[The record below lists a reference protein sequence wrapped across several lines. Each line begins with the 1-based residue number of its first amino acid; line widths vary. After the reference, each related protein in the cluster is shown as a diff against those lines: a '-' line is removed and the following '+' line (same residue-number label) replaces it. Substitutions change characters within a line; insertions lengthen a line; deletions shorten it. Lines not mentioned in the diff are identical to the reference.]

1 MPVRVVIAD
10 DQALMRAAFRT
21 ILESA
26 GVVIAGEAATG
37 DEALALVQ
45 REQPEVVIMDV
56 RMPGGDGLSAT
67 ARISRAHPSARVLV
81 LTTFDL
87 DDYLFGA
94 LQAGAA
100 GFLLKNA
107 APEDLIAAVHRLAA
121 GDAVLDPAVTAR
133 VMARFAVTG
142 DDEPRGSSA
151 AGPAITSGGPAITSA
166 GPARTQSRPDPARAA
181 GVASLTSRE
190 REVLALLARGLS
202 NAEIAVALTV
212 GDATAKTHVS
222 RLLAKLGV
230 RDRLQAVI
238 LAYEYGLVRAA
249 ADDGPAR
256 EPGGRPV

>member
-1 MPVRVVIAD
+1 MAIRVVIAD

-26 GVVIAGEAATG
+26 GLVIAGEAATG

-56 RMPGGDGLSAT
+56 RMPGSDGLSAT
-67 ARISRAHPSARVLV
+67 ARISRSHPSARVLV

-107 APEDLIAAVHRLAA
+107 APEDLIAAVYRLAA

-142 DDEPRGSSA
+142 EDEPADGL
-151 AGPAITSGGPAITSA
+151 AGASA
-166 GPARTQSRPDPARAA
+166 GHARMRPPPEPSAAA
-181 GVASLTSRE
+181 GVASLTGRE
-190 REVLALLARGLS
+190 REVLALLARGMS
-202 NAEIAVALTV
+202 NAEIAAALTV

-222 RLLAKLGV
+222 RLLMKLGV

-238 LAYEYGLVRAA
+238 LAYEYGLVPSAG
-249 ADDGPAR
+249 DGWPAGEAGR
-256 EPGGRPV
+256 RPV

>member
-21 ILESA
+21 ILQTA
-26 GVVIAGEAATG
+26 GVVVAGEAANG

-56 RMPGGDGLSAT
+56 RMPGSDGLSAT
-67 ARISRAHPSARVLV
+67 ARIYREHPSVRVLV

-107 APEDLIAAVHRLAA
+107 APEDLIAAVRRLAA

-133 VMARFAVTG
+133 VMARFAVA
-142 DDEPRGSSA
+142 RA
-151 AGPAITSGGPAITSA
+151 VPAQY
-166 GPARTQSRPDPARAA
+166 RSRPESSRAA
-181 GVASLTSRE
+181 GIASLTSRE
-190 REVLALLARGLS
+190 REVLALL
-202 NAEIAVALTV
+202 
-212 GDATAKTHVS
+212 
-222 RLLAKLGV
+222 
-230 RDRLQAVI
+230 
-238 LAYEYGLVRAA
+238 
-249 ADDGPAR
+249 
-256 EPGGRPV
+256 

>member
-37 DEALALVQ
+37 DEALALVR

-56 RMPGGDGLSAT
+56 RMPGSDGLSAT
-67 ARISRAHPSARVLV
+67 ARIFRAHPSARVLV

-87 DDYLFGA
+87 DEYLFGA
-94 LQAGAA
+94 LRAGAA

-133 VMARFAVTG
+133 VMARFAVTS
-142 DDEPRGSSA
+142 DDGPGASGP
-151 AGPAITSGGPAITSA
+151 AGPACTSA
-166 GPARTQSRPDPARAA
+166 GPARTQSGPDPARAA

-202 NAEIAVALTV
+202 NAEIAAALIV

-238 LAYEYGLVRAA
+238 LAYQYGLVPAA
-249 ADDGPAR
+249 GDDWPAR
-256 EPGGRPV
+256 EPGERPV

>member
-133 VMARFAVTG
+133 VMARFAVTSEDG
-142 DDEPRGSSA
+142 PGGSSA
-151 AGPAITSGGPAITSA
+151 AGPASTSA
-166 GPARTQSRPDPARAA
+166 GRTRSQSRPDSSRAA
-181 GVASLTSRE
+181 GIASLTSRE
-190 REVLALLARGLS
+190 REVLALLARGNS
-202 NAEIAVALTV
+202 NAEIAAALTV

-238 LAYEYGLVRAA
+238 LAYEYGLVPAA
-249 ADDGPAR
+249 GDGWPAR